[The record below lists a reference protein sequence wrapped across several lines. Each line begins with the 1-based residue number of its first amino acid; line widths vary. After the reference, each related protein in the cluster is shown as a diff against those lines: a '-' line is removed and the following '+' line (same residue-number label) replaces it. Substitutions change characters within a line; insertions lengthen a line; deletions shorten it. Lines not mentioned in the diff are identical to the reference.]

1 MIQNAFLFLLLT
13 ALAWPFHGC
22 AQSSAARHPGITAHR
37 GNSGAFPENT
47 LQAFQSGIDLGVDW
61 VELDIYRTKDGK
73 LVVLHDPATQR
84 VGDKNLIVKQATFKE
99 LQTVDIATDFRRRM
113 GKTLSECPPQRIPL
127 LEEAL
132 ALMLRQK
139 RTRLS
144 IQPKADC
151 VAEAVALVKKMG
163 AEHLVGFNDGNLQYM
178 STVKE
183 LAPRIPVFWDRGP
196 KTDIDADIRIA
207 RSKGFEALVINYAGI
222 TEEKVQKIKSA
233 GMEPGAWTV
242 NDIQTMK
249 RLRNMGVER
258 IYTDRPKLL
267 ISLDEAP

>member
-1 MIQNAFLFLLLT
+1 MLQNAFVFLLLT
-13 ALAWPFHGC
+13 ALSWPFPGF
-22 AQSSAARHPGITAHR
+22 AQTSEARHPGITAHR
-37 GNSGAFPENT
+37 GNSGEFPENT

-61 VELDIYRTKDGK
+61 VELDIYRSKDGK
-73 LVVLHDPATQR
+73 LVVLHDATTQR
-84 VGDKNLIVKQATFKE
+84 VGDKHLVVKQATYQE
-99 LQTVDIATDFRRRM
+99 LQTVDVATDFRKRM
-113 GKTLSECPPQRIPL
+113 GKTLQECPPQRIPL

-139 RTRLS
+139 HTRLS

-183 LAPRIPVFWDRGP
+183 LAPAIPVFWDRGP
-196 KTDIDADIRIA
+196 KTDIDADIRTA
-207 RSKGFEALVINYAGI
+207 RARGFEALVINHAGI
-222 TEEKVQKIKSA
+222 TEEKVKKIKSA
-233 GMEPGAWTV
+233 GLVPGAWTV

-258 IYTDRPKLL
+258 IYTDQPKLL
-267 ISLDEAP
+267 IAIDESP